1 MKIAVASDHG
11 GFALKELVKKHLE
24 ERGAEVL
31 DLGTHSEESVDYP
44 IYGKR
49 CAEAVASGEAD
60 LGVVCCGIGIGIS
73 IAANKVKG
81 IRCGLC
87 TSVEMAHLTKQH
99 NNANMIALGGRTT
112 APELALI
119 DGNQTRGIDFPC
131 RSVVGGDGKCAD
143 IAAASILAKVSRD
156 RVMREMDRLYPGYGF
171 AVHKGYGTKQHY
183 AAIREL
189 GATPIHRMSF
199 LRKMH

>member
-60 LGVVCCGIGIGIS
+60 LGVVCCGTGIGIS
-73 IAANKVKG
+73 ITANKFKG
-81 IRCGLC
+81 IRAALVDNIDNAKLTREHNDANVLC
-87 TSVEMAHLTKQH
+87 MGAKDVDLELAKKIVNVFLSSRF
-99 NNANMIALGGRTT
+99 LGGRH
-112 APELALI
+112 E
-119 DGNQTRGIDFPC
+119 R
-131 RSVVGGDGKCAD
+131 
-143 IAAASILAKVSRD
+143 
-156 RVMREMDRLYPGYGF
+156 RVEKIMNIERNEKKER
-171 AVHKGYGTKQHY
+171 
-183 AAIREL
+183 
-189 GATPIHRMSF
+189 
-199 LRKMH
+199 